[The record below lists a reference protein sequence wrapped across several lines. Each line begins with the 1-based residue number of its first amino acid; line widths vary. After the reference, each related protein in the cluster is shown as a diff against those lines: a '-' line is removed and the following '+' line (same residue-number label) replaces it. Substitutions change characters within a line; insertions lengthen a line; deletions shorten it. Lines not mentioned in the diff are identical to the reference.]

1 MESEKKTKEVVPGM
15 TIEEMTALYFDKNAL
30 RESKCR
36 IYQLNSGGCRYY
48 YHYNEKGEPRFY
60 PSVTTLL
67 KQTMPTSPFL
77 IKWMIENGAE
87 GAEEK
92 RDLAAAY
99 GTFMHAQFERLMIE
113 RCYNFDEVPE
123 YLLKYMEQ
131 NNLPDKFFADS
142 LTKVRKDICAFA
154 QFVKDYNVRAL
165 AVEIALVHPV
175 HHYAG
180 MIDLPCVMTDP
191 KTGEE
196 FAAIVDFKSGRKG
209 FYEEHELQL
218 HLYKDMWNVNFPDLQ
233 ISRVFNFSPKDW
245 RGVKP
250 SYNLKEQTNSPNV
263 AKIPALLELAGIEDD
278 KKEKDFTII
287 VGTISLDNY
296 KPDSCITSLSLSEI
310 VKARAEK
317 REAPKSEGFTPQPK
331 AETEAKGQK
340 TDETPENAQKGALGL
355 RTASDAVNPTRKD
368 EKRATGD
375 FLENLLNGEIGI

>member
-48 YHYNEKGEPRFY
+48 YHYDEKGEPRFY

-165 AVEIALVHPV
+165 AVEIALVHPM

-218 HLYKDMWNVNFPDLQ
+218 HLYRDMWNVNFPDLQ

-250 SYNLKEQTNSPNV
+250 TYNLKEQTKSPNV
-263 AKIPALLELAGIEDD
+263 AKIPALLRLAEIADD
-278 KKEKDFTII
+278 NKEKDFTII
-287 VGTISLDNY
+287 AGTISLDNY

-317 REAPKSEGFTPQPK
+317 REAPKSEGFTPVPE
-331 AETEAKGQK
+331 AETEVKGRK
-340 TDETPENAQKGALGL
+340 NDEKPENEQKGASE
-355 RTASDAVNPTRKD
+355 TTTPPDPINPISEDK
-368 EKRATGD
+368 KRGTGD
-375 FLENLLNGEIGI
+375 FSENLLNGEIEI